1 MWLKRMDINL
11 MIHNV
16 IFIISIYIC
25 ICIYMCHIDIPHVI
39 QIGFYM
45 IGTSVMKE
53 LKGTW
58 GQSNNFCV
66 KLSFL
71 TMKQIGSNQ
80 NFQKF
85 ACNPQLAY
93 YVCSFSCMTSLTSR
107 HYSKFRDFISSWE
120 IVKTTMWKVLLL

>member
-1 MWLKRMDINL
+1 
-11 MIHNV
+11 
-16 IFIISIYIC
+16 
-25 ICIYMCHIDIPHVI
+25 MCHIDIPHVI

-85 ACNPQLAY
+85 TCKPQLAY
-93 YVCSFSCMTSLTSR
+93 YVCSFSCMTLLTSR
-107 HYSKFRDFISSWE
+107 HYSKFRDFISS
-120 IVKTTMWKVLLL
+120 